1 MQDDKI
7 SDKVGDAVASGMEA
21 YLETEARG
29 APEAPEEEALAAAFG
44 RSVERYLDSLED
56 GQRTRVLVGLLRPG
70 TVVPEENML
79 AGLDDG
85 DNPGEESTEED
96 ARRREHVRQS
106 VLKAAVALAE
116 TGEIKRVR
124 SRKDGRIYW
133 MRL

>member
-1 MQDDKI
+1 MQDEQM
-7 SDKVGDAVASGMEA
+7 SDEERDAVASGMEA
-21 YLETEARG
+21 YLGAEARG
-29 APEAPEEEALAAAFG
+29 APEEEALAAAFG
-44 RSVERYLDSLED
+44 RAVERYLDSLDD
-56 GQRTRVLVGLLRPG
+56 GQRTRILVGLLRPG

-79 AGLDDG
+79 AGLEDG
-85 DNPGEESTEED
+85 DNPGQESTEED

-106 VLKAAVALAE
+106 VLKAAVALAK